1 MWQPLN
7 AFVDNAFFR
16 ANSSL
21 HNTIGGASAARVSDI
36 RESSDFADGVKF
48 ASNPRFHPH
57 SLPEYHG
64 SLANGSPYSFS
75 STISNMASNTGIATT
90 EASDR
95 RHIQGMGSTRNI
107 TEFNAGGNGIHAHNG
122 LYDMWNN
129 SSLHQQPSSDVVL
142 WQKTPSLV
150 NGTCALGFPRMPSFS
165 RTQPQMLRK
174 PHMDHCW
181 IINRK

>member
-1 MWQPLN
+1 MWKPLN

-21 HNTIGGASAARVSDI
+21 HNIVGGASAAKVSGI

-57 SLPEYHG
+57 SLPEYH
-64 SLANGSPYSFS
+64 
-75 STISNMASNTGIATT
+75 
-90 EASDR
+90 EASDG

-107 TEFNAGGNGIHAHNG
+107 TEFNAGGNGIHAHNR
-122 LYDMWNN
+122 LYHMWNN
-129 SSLHQQPSSDVVL
+129 SSLHQQPSSDIVL

-150 NGTCALGFPRMPSFS
+150 NGACAPGLPQMPSFS

-181 IINRK
+181 INNHK